1 MLRHGVDIVE
11 IPRIRAAV
19 DSWGARFLQRIYTR
33 AEIEHCQGRLP
44 SLAARFAAKEAVM
57 KALGTGNIGVSWHD
71 IQVLA
76 DENDV
81 PVVHLSGGAESR
93 ARELKMSSIAISLS
107 HCREYAMASVIGEID
122 EDSHG

>member
-11 IPRIRAAV
+11 IPRIKAAL
-19 DSWGARFLQRIYTR
+19 DSWGKRFLRRIYTD

-71 IQVLA
+71 IQILG
-76 DENDV
+76 DDNDA

-93 ARELKMSSIAISLS
+93 ARELKVRALVISLS
-107 HCREYAMASVIGEID
+107 HCREYAMASVIGESD
-122 EDSHG
+122 EDSHR